1 MDWISSLLYTTRIFD
16 VDTFPKRWKDLSTQ
30 RGIAGEANSI
40 KLVEKY
46 IKKKEKKEHT
56 NKIN

>member
-1 MDWISSLLYTTRIFD
+1 LLYTTRIFD

-46 IKKKEKKEHT
+46 IKKKEKQEHT